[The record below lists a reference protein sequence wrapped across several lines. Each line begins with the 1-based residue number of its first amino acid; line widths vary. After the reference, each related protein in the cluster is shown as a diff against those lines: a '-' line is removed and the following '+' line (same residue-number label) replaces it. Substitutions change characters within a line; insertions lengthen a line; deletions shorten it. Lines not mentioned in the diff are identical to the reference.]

1 MTDDDNTPSM
11 FPSAFV
17 EAMQGAGSEAKA
29 TQEQFAE
36 AMAEAS
42 TPSEFPIDAVQGTA
56 TFKTRITSGGR
67 ISIPDAEREVLDLSE
82 GDIVQAVIVPLKR
95 TQDND

>member
-1 MTDDDNTPSM
+1 MTDDDTSPTM

-17 EAMQGAGSEAKA
+17 EAMQEAGSEAKA
-29 TQEQFAE
+29 TQDQLAAAMLE
-36 AMAEAS
+36 ANS
-42 TPSEFPIDAVQGTA
+42 PTEFPIDAVQDTA

-67 ISIPDAEREVLDLSE
+67 ISIPDAEREVLDLAE

-95 TQDND
+95 TQTND